1 MNLSQLQQGLEQ
13 AFYIEQHRIVFW
25 YDAEQSFTEEIK
37 NSSENERKLPNDGEI
52 LENSQ
57 NLIEKK
63 QIIRKIYD
71 KNKIIEE
78 IVISQNEIKISNK
91 LRNYE
96 YILINLEEL
105 N

>member
-1 MNLSQLQQGLEQ
+1 MKTDDETPQNS
-13 AFYIEQHRIVFW
+13 
-25 YDAEQSFTEEIK
+25 K
-37 NSSENERKLPNDGEI
+37 NF
-52 LENSQ
+52 
-57 NLIEKK
+57 IEKN

-78 IVISQNEIKISNK
+78 IVISQNEIRISNK

-96 YILINLEEL
+96 YILVNLEEL

>member
-1 MNLSQLQQGLEQ
+1 MNLSKN
-13 AFYIEQHRIVFW
+13 
-25 YDAEQSFTEEIK
+25 EENVKTDDETPQNSK
-37 NSSENERKLPNDGEI
+37 NF
-52 LENSQ
+52 
-57 NLIEKK
+57 IEKN

-78 IVISQNEIKISNK
+78 IVISQNEIRISNK

>member
-1 MNLSQLQQGLEQ
+1 M
-13 AFYIEQHRIVFW
+13 
-25 YDAEQSFTEEIK
+25 
-37 NSSENERKLPNDGEI
+37 PNYGEI

-71 KNKIIEE
+71 KNKNIEE

>member
-1 MNLSQLQQGLEQ
+1 M
-13 AFYIEQHRIVFW
+13 
-25 YDAEQSFTEEIK
+25 
-37 NSSENERKLPNDGEI
+37 PNDGEI

>member
-1 MNLSQLQQGLEQ
+1 MKT
-13 AFYIEQHRIVFW
+13 
-25 YDAEQSFTEEIK
+25 DDEIPQNSK
-37 NSSENERKLPNDGEI
+37 NF
-52 LENSQ
+52 
-57 NLIEKK
+57 IEKN
-63 QIIRKIYD
+63 QIFRKIYD

-78 IVISQNEIKISNK
+78 IVISQNEIRISNK

>member
-1 MNLSQLQQGLEQ
+1 MSN
-13 AFYIEQHRIVFW
+13 Y
-25 YDAEQSFTEEIK
+25 
-37 NSSENERKLPNDGEI
+37 GEI